1 MWNPESW
8 ALESGVQL
16 QESGIPL
23 VIGRENPSSTGKDW
37 NRVPGIEYPESGI
50 RDVKSRMPG
59 YLGLPYMGRLI
70 GRLVELLL
78 LDPNTLHDTMF
89 SF

>member
-1 MWNPESW
+1 MDPESW

-16 QESGIPL
+16 KESGITL
-23 VIGRENPSSTGKDW
+23 VIGILLTKT
-37 NRVPGIEYPESGI
+37 GIEYLESGI
-50 RDVKSRMPG
+50 RDVESRIPG

-70 GRLVELLL
+70 GRLVELRLF
-78 LDPNTLHDTMF
+78 DPNTLHDTMF

>member
-16 QESGIPL
+16 KESGITL
-23 VIGRENPSSTGKDW
+23 VIGSENPSSTVKDW
-37 NRVPGIEYPESGI
+37 NRVPGIKYLESGI
-50 RDVKSRMPG
+50 RDVESTVPG
-59 YLGLPYMGRLI
+59 YLGLRYMGRLI

-78 LDPNTLHDTMF
+78 LDSKT
-89 SF
+89 

>member
-8 ALESGVQL
+8 ALESGVPL
-16 QESGIPL
+16 KESGIPL
-23 VIGRENPSSTGKDW
+23 VIGSENPSSTDKDR
-37 NRVPGIEYPESGI
+37 NRVPGIEYLESGI
-50 RDVKSRMPG
+50 RDVESRIPG
-59 YLGLPYMGRLI
+59 YRGFPYMGRLI

>member
-8 ALESGVQL
+8 ALESEVQL
-16 QESGIPL
+16 KESVIPL
-23 VIGRENPSSTGKDW
+23 VIGILLTKT
-37 NRVPGIEYPESGI
+37 GIEYLEFGI
-50 RDVKSRMPG
+50 RDVESRIPG

>member
-16 QESGIPL
+16 KESGIPL
-23 VIGRENPSSTGKDW
+23 VIGSENPSSKT
-37 NRVPGIEYPESGI
+37 GIEYLESRI
-50 RDVKSRMPG
+50 QD

-78 LDPNTLHDTMF
+78 FDPNTLHDTMF

>member
-16 QESGIPL
+16 KESGIPL
-23 VIGRENPSSTGKDW
+23 VIESENPSSKT
-37 NRVPGIEYPESGI
+37 GIEYLESGI
-50 RDVKSRMPG
+50 RDVESRIPG

-78 LDPNTLHDTMF
+78 FDSNTLHDTMF

>member
-1 MWNPESW
+1 MDPESW

-16 QESGIPL
+16 KQSGITL
-23 VIGRENPSSTGKDW
+23 VIGILLTKT
-37 NRVPGIEYPESGI
+37 GIEYLESGI
-50 RDVKSRMPG
+50 RDVESRIPG

-78 LDPNTLHDTMF
+78 FDPNTLHDTTF

>member
-1 MWNPESW
+1 MLMQNFGATIKKHYGMLWYF
-8 ALESGVQL
+8 LEWPIL
-16 QESGIPL
+16 L
-23 VIGRENPSSTGKDW
+23 TKT
-37 NRVPGIEYPESGI
+37 GIEYLESGI
-50 RDVKSRMPG
+50 RDVESRIPG

-78 LDPNTLHDTMF
+78 FDPNTLHDTMF

>member
-16 QESGIPL
+16 KESGITL
-23 VIGRENPSSTGKDW
+23 VIGILLTKT
-37 NRVPGIEYPESGI
+37 GIEYLESGI
-50 RDVKSRMPG
+50 RDVEFRIPG

-78 LDPNTLHDTMF
+78 LDPSPLHDTMF

>member
-8 ALESGVQL
+8 ALKSGVQL
-16 QESGIPL
+16 KESGIPL
-23 VIGRENPSSTGKDW
+23 VIGILPTTT
-37 NRVPGIEYPESGI
+37 GIEYLESAI
-50 RDVKSRMPG
+50 RDVASRIPG
-59 YLGLPYMGRLI
+59 YLGLPYMGRLV

>member
-16 QESGIPL
+16 KESGIPL
-23 VIGRENPSSTGKDW
+23 VIGSENPSSTD
-37 NRVPGIEYPESGI
+37 NLECGI
-50 RDVKSRMPG
+50 RDVESRIPG

-78 LDPNTLHDTMF
+78 LDPNTLHDKMF

>member
-1 MWNPESW
+1 MDPESW

-16 QESGIPL
+16 KESGITL
-23 VIGRENPSSTGKDW
+23 VIGILLTKTGM
-37 NRVPGIEYPESGI
+37 EYLESGI
-50 RDVKSRMPG
+50 RDVESRIPG

-78 LDPNTLHDTMF
+78 FDPNTLHDTMF